1 MHAVL
6 TGARF
11 QVMSYRDDLQGVQAL
26 LVAPVMAYLLTAV
39 LARSGRADLVGHAIT
54 ATGLMT
60 LWNVTVATAG
70 QFVTRERTLGTLELT
85 LAAPAPLAA
94 TTTGRALVVTTVG
107 SLGFLEAAVVAS
119 LVLGVTPGV
128 APLTLTVALA
138 LAVLTTTAGAVLVA
152 AAFVLSRTT
161 RVYQAALTYPVYLLG
176 GLLVPVDQLPV
187 WAQWPCRLVP
197 LSWNADLLRAAFA
210 GRGPAELLGPMS
222 AAVLLAGLGWGAGA
236 LALARVT
243 ARACRTGEVLHA

>member
-11 QVMSYRDDLQGVQAL
+11 QVLSYRDDLQGVQAL

-39 LARSGRADLVGHAIT
+39 LAHSGRADLAGHAIT

-70 QFVTRERTLGTLELT
+70 QFITRERTLGTLELT
-85 LAAPAPLAA
+85 LAARVPPAA

-107 SLGFLEAAVVAS
+107 SLGLVEAVVVTAI
-119 LVLGVTPGV
+119 VLGVTPTV
-128 APLTLTVALA
+128 APLTLAVALA
-138 LAVLTTTAGAVLVA
+138 LAVLTTTAGALLVA

-176 GLLVPVDQLPV
+176 GLLVPVDQLPA

-210 GRGPAELLGPMS
+210 GRGLAELTGPVTAAALLG
-222 AAVLLAGLGWGAGA
+222 VLGWGAGA
-236 LALARVT
+236 LTLAHVT